1 MKRTFLL
8 FAFILTLGTVAQA
21 QVSIIPRAGVV
32 LANID
37 YDQDLAGQKS
47 KTGLV
52 AGLGINFPITSDN
65 FFSIQPELLYVQQGF
80 RSTAGNYNLNYLSLP
95 LLLKVNF
102 GMENVPIYVNAGP
115 AFGYALN
122 GSGRNGNNEFNI
134 SDLNRLDIGLQFGG
148 GVGVKAGP
156 GSVLL
161 DARYGFGLTNISNL
175 DGVPDSQNKS
185 RNNSIMFTLGYAI
198 PLGGGQ

>member
-8 FAFILTLGTVAQA
+8 LALIVTLGTVAQA
-21 QVSIIPRAGVV
+21 QVSIIPKGGVAFTNV
-32 LANID
+32 N

-47 KTGLV
+47 KTGFV

-80 RSTAGNYNLNYLSLP
+80 RATAGDYKVNYVNVP

-115 AFGYALN
+115 AFGYALS
-122 GSGRNGNNEFNI
+122 GSGTDGDNAF
-134 SDLNRLDIGLQFGG
+134 SLDDVNRLDIGLQFGG
-148 GVGVKAGP
+148 GVGFGVGP
-156 GSVLL
+156 GSLLL
-161 DARYGFGLTNISNL
+161 DARYGFGLTNLYNL
-175 DGVPDSQNKS
+175 EGAPDSENKS
-185 RNNSIMFTLGYAI
+185 KNNVFQFTLGYAI
-198 PLGGGQ
+198 PFGGD